1 VALSTFSPVFVPLHV
16 KSRYSIGIGT
26 GLLWLAYFYL
36 PRRERGAANVR
47 L

>member
-1 VALSTFSPVFVPLHV
+1 MKYQDLPPSLITADAV
-16 KSRYSIGIGT
+16 RYSIGIGS

-36 PRRERGAANVR
+36 PRKGTLDVR